1 MYKDEPFIDPSYEI
15 HEIPEYFPAG
25 KPMQFLL
32 SEYSLQTLFWAL
44 Y

>member
-25 KPMQFLL
+25 KPM
-32 SEYSLQTLFWAL
+32 
-44 Y
+44 